1 MKKNWKKVLVG
12 TLCLVGFLLLL
23 VKGNQFEKV
32 SLISTEGQSYEKAVV
47 TKITKDNLAEDG
59 NRYGTQE
66 VRVQV
71 KSGAYAGEE
80 FDAVNPS
87 GSLFG
92 MENCEVGSRVIVIVS
107 STDDNAVV
115 TVYSKDRT
123 MAIYLFVLFFCLV
136 ICIIGG
142 KKGVKA
148 IASLAFTGVC
158 IVYLMFPLMYR
169 GISPIGI
176 TIVVVILSTLLTLW
190 LLGGV
195 SKKTVSAVV
204 GTVSGVVVAAV
215 AAVVFGK
222 AAGITGYNVS
232 DIETLNYVAQN
243 THIKIGQLLFSGIII
258 AALGATMDVGM
269 SIASTIQE
277 LHERSPQLG
286 TKEVA
291 ARAPELGFKELF
303 RSGIHVGRD
312 MMGTMANTLIFAYV
326 GGSLSTLVV
335 NYAYNLSYNQLIN
348 SYVIGTE
355 IMQGL
360 SGTLGVVLTV
370 PITAAVAAVLI
381 GKKKIVKEPL
391 MQDIYDGSD
400 DYEEPE
406 TDGEYGEDV

>member
-23 VKGNQFEKV
+23 VKVNQFEKV
-32 SLISTEGQSYEKAVV
+32 PLISTEGQSYEKAIV

-59 NRYGTQE
+59 ERYGTQE

-71 KSGAYAGEE
+71 KTGAHAGEE

-92 MENCEVGSRVIVIVS
+92 MENCKTGSRVIVIVS
-107 STDDNAVV
+107 TTEDNTVV

-123 MAIYLFVLFFCLV
+123 AAIYLFGLFFCLIV
-136 ICIIGG
+136 CVIGG
-142 KKGVKA
+142 KKGIKA
-148 IASLAFTGVC
+148 IASLAFTGIC
-158 IVYLMFPLMYR
+158 IIYLMFPLMYR
-169 GISPIGI
+169 GISPIAI
-176 TIVVVILSTLLTLW
+176 TIVVAILSTLLTLW
-190 LLGGV
+190 LLGGMTN
-195 SKKTVSAVV
+195 KTVSAVI
-204 GTVSGVVVAAV
+204 GTICGVVVAAV
-215 AAVVFGK
+215 AAILFGK

-243 THIKIGQLLFSGIII
+243 THVRIGQLLFAGIII

-277 LHERSPQLG
+277 LHDRSPKLG
-286 TKEVA
+286 T
-291 ARAPELGFKELF
+291 RELF
-303 RSGIHVGRD
+303 VSGIRVGRD

-326 GGSLSTLVV
+326 GGALSTLVV

-348 SYVIGTE
+348 SYVIGVE

-370 PITAAVAAVLI
+370 PITAAVSAVLI
-381 GKKKIVKEPL
+381 GKKKSQPCWEPL
-391 MQDIYDGSD
+391 LEER
-400 DYEEPE
+400 YEEE
-406 TDGEYGEDV
+406 EE

>member
-47 TKITKDNLAEDG
+47 TKITKDNLEEDG

-92 MENCEVGSRVIVIVS
+92 MENCEVGSRVIVI
-107 STDDNAVV
+107 
-115 TVYSKDRT
+115 
-123 MAIYLFVLFFCLV
+123 
-136 ICIIGG
+136 
-142 KKGVKA
+142 
-148 IASLAFTGVC
+148 
-158 IVYLMFPLMYR
+158 
-169 GISPIGI
+169 
-176 TIVVVILSTLLTLW
+176 LSTLLTLW

-204 GTVSGVVVAAV
+204 GTVSGVVVAAA

-243 THIKIGQLLFSGIII
+243 TQIKIGQLLFSGIII

-286 TKEVA
+286 TKE
-291 ARAPELGFKELF
+291 LF
-303 RSGIHVGRD
+303 VSGIRVGRD

-381 GKKKIVKEPL
+381 GKKTIVKEPL

>member
-195 SKKTVSAVV
+195 SKKTVSAI
-204 GTVSGVVVAAV
+204 
-215 AAVVFGK
+215 F
-222 AAGITGYNVS
+222 
-232 DIETLNYVAQN
+232 
-243 THIKIGQLLFSGIII
+243 IKLPVRF
-258 AALGATMDVGM
+258 
-269 SIASTIQE
+269 
-277 LHERSPQLG
+277 
-286 TKEVA
+286 
-291 ARAPELGFKELF
+291 
-303 RSGIHVGRD
+303 
-312 MMGTMANTLIFAYV
+312 
-326 GGSLSTLVV
+326 
-335 NYAYNLSYNQLIN
+335 LSYTISRLIIFSPLLTSDTDKRNLLPTYLLSVFLHAPHVLHATNQFL
-348 SYVIGTE
+348 YT
-355 IMQGL
+355 
-360 SGTLGVVLTV
+360 
-370 PITAAVAAVLI
+370 
-381 GKKKIVKEPL
+381 
-391 MQDIYDGSD
+391 
-400 DYEEPE
+400 
-406 TDGEYGEDV
+406 

>member
-23 VKGNQFEKV
+23 VKVNQFEKV
-32 SLISTEGQSYEKAVV
+32 PLISTEGQSYEKAVV

-59 NRYGTQE
+59 DRYGTQE
-66 VRVQV
+66 VRVQI
-71 KSGAYAGEE
+71 KSGAHAGEE

-92 MENCEVGSRVIVIVS
+92 MENCEAGSRVIVIVS
-107 STDDNAVV
+107 TTEDNTVV

-123 MAIYLFVLFFCLV
+123 AAIYLFALFFCLIV
-136 ICIIGG
+136 CVIGG
-142 KKGVKA
+142 KKGMKA
-148 IASLAFTGVC
+148 IASLVFTGVC
-158 IVYLMFPLMYR
+158 IIYLMFPLMYQ
-169 GISPIGI
+169 GISPIAI
-176 TIVVVILSTLLTLW
+176 TIVVAILSTLLTLW
-190 LLGGV
+190 LLGGI
-195 SKKTVSAVV
+195 SHKTVSAIIGTICGV
-204 GTVSGVVVAAV
+204 GVAA
-215 AAVVFGK
+215 AAALLFGK

-243 THIKIGQLLFSGIII
+243 THVRIGQLLFAGIII

-277 LHERSPQLG
+277 LHERSPQLETG
-286 TKEVA
+286 
-291 ARAPELGFKELF
+291 ELF
-303 RSGIHVGRD
+303 VSGIRVGRD

-370 PITAAVAAVLI
+370 PITAAVSAVLI
-381 GKKKIVKEPL
+381 GQKKSQSCRVPL
-391 MQDIYDGSD
+391 M
-400 DYEEPE
+400 EEQFE
-406 TDGEYGEDV
+406 EEEE

>member
-222 AAGITGYNVS
+222 AAGITG
-232 DIETLNYVAQN
+232 I
-243 THIKIGQLLFSGIII
+243 
-258 AALGATMDVGM
+258 MC
-269 SIASTIQE
+269 
-277 LHERSPQLG
+277 
-286 TKEVA
+286 
-291 ARAPELGFKELF
+291 
-303 RSGIHVGRD
+303 
-312 MMGTMANTLIFAYV
+312 LI
-326 GGSLSTLVV
+326 S
-335 NYAYNLSYNQLIN
+335 
-348 SYVIGTE
+348 
-355 IMQGL
+355 
-360 SGTLGVVLTV
+360 
-370 PITAAVAAVLI
+370 
-381 GKKKIVKEPL
+381 KR
-391 MQDIYDGSD
+391 
-400 DYEEPE
+400 
-406 TDGEYGEDV
+406 

>member
-1 MKKNWKKVLVG
+1 MG

-123 MAIYLFVLFFCLV
+123 MAIYLFVLFLS
-136 ICIIGG
+136 GDMYDRWE
-142 KKGVKA
+142 KGVKA

-195 SKKTVSAVV
+195 SKRRYLQWWERSAVW
-204 GTVSGVVVAAV
+204 
-215 AAVVFGK
+215 
-222 AAGITGYNVS
+222 
-232 DIETLNYVAQN
+232 LWQP
-243 THIKIGQLLFSGIII
+243 Q
-258 AALGATMDVGM
+258 
-269 SIASTIQE
+269 
-277 LHERSPQLG
+277 PQLCLE
-286 TKEVA
+286 KPQA
-291 ARAPELGFKELF
+291 LP
-303 RSGIHVGRD
+303 GI
-312 MMGTMANTLIFAYV
+312 MCLI
-326 GGSLSTLVV
+326 S
-335 NYAYNLSYNQLIN
+335 
-348 SYVIGTE
+348 
-355 IMQGL
+355 
-360 SGTLGVVLTV
+360 
-370 PITAAVAAVLI
+370 
-381 GKKKIVKEPL
+381 KR
-391 MQDIYDGSD
+391 
-400 DYEEPE
+400 
-406 TDGEYGEDV
+406 

>member
-71 KSGAYAGEE
+71 KSGTYAGEE

-136 ICIIGG
+136 ICMIGG

-204 GTVSGVVVAAV
+204 GTVSGVVVAAA

-269 SIASTIQE
+269 S
-277 LHERSPQLG
+277 
-286 TKEVA
+286 
-291 ARAPELGFKELF
+291 
-303 RSGIHVGRD
+303 
-312 MMGTMANTLIFAYV
+312 LIFAYV

-381 GKKKIVKEPL
+381 GKKTIVKEPL

>member
-204 GTVSGVVVAAV
+204 GTVSGVVYNEMQGALASPDAQLQNALDELLALHRVHLRHT
-215 AAVVFGK
+215 GK
-222 AAGITGYNVS
+222 MLGCKGRDAGK
-232 DIETLNYVAQN
+232 LNM
-243 THIKIGQLLFSGIII
+243 LFSS
-258 AALGATMDVGM
+258 A
-269 SIASTIQE
+269 
-277 LHERSPQLG
+277 
-286 TKEVA
+286 
-291 ARAPELGFKELF
+291 
-303 RSGIHVGRD
+303 
-312 MMGTMANTLIFAYV
+312 
-326 GGSLSTLVV
+326 
-335 NYAYNLSYNQLIN
+335 
-348 SYVIGTE
+348 
-355 IMQGL
+355 
-360 SGTLGVVLTV
+360 
-370 PITAAVAAVLI
+370 
-381 GKKKIVKEPL
+381 
-391 MQDIYDGSD
+391 
-400 DYEEPE
+400 
-406 TDGEYGEDV
+406 

>member
-47 TKITKDNLAEDG
+47 TKITKDNLEEDG

-136 ICIIGG
+136 ICMIGG

-204 GTVSGVVVAAV
+204 GTVSGVVVAAA

-243 THIKIGQLLFSGIII
+243 THIKIGQLLFSGITW
-258 AALGATMDVGM
+258 GNHGCWHVNC
-269 SIASTIQE
+269 
-277 LHERSPQLG
+277 
-286 TKEVA
+286 
-291 ARAPELGFKELF
+291 
-303 RSGIHVGRD
+303 IHD
-312 MMGTMANTLIFAYV
+312 
-326 GGSLSTLVV
+326 
-335 NYAYNLSYNQLIN
+335 
-348 SYVIGTE
+348 
-355 IMQGL
+355 
-360 SGTLGVVLTV
+360 SGTARTQSAAGDKRVVCV
-370 PITAAVAAVLI
+370 GNPCGAR
-381 GKKKIVKEPL
+381 
-391 MQDIYDGSD
+391 YDGNHGK
-400 DYEEPE
+400 Y
-406 TDGEYGEDV
+406 TDFCLCRWFVVYARCQLCIQSEL

>member
-23 VKGNQFEKV
+23 VKVNQFEKV
-32 SLISTEGQSYEKAVV
+32 PLISTEGQSYEKAIV

-59 NRYGTQE
+59 ERYGTQE

-71 KSGAYAGEE
+71 KTGAHAGEE

-92 MENCEVGSRVIVIVS
+92 MENCKTGSRVIVIVS
-107 STDDNAVV
+107 TTEDNTVV

-123 MAIYLFVLFFCLV
+123 AAIYLFGLFFCLIV
-136 ICIIGG
+136 CVIGG
-142 KKGVKA
+142 KKGIKA
-148 IASLAFTGVC
+148 IASLAFTGIC
-158 IVYLMFPLMYR
+158 IIYLMFPLMYR
-169 GISPIGI
+169 GISPIAI
-176 TIVVVILSTLLTLW
+176 TIVVAILSTLLTLW
-190 LLGGV
+190 LLGGMTN
-195 SKKTVSAVV
+195 KTVSAVI
-204 GTVSGVVVAAV
+204 GTICGVVVAAV
-215 AAVVFGK
+215 AAILFGK

-232 DIETLNYVAQN
+232 DIETLNYLAQN
-243 THIKIGQLLFSGIII
+243 THVRIGQLLCAGIII

-277 LHERSPQLG
+277 LHDRSPKLG
-286 TKEVA
+286 T
-291 ARAPELGFKELF
+291 RELF
-303 RSGIHVGRD
+303 VSGIRVGRD

-326 GGSLSTLVV
+326 GGALSTLVV

-348 SYVIGTE
+348 SYVIGVE

-370 PITAAVAAVLI
+370 PITAAVSAVLI
-381 GKKKIVKEPL
+381 GKKKSQPCWEPL
-391 MQDIYDGSD
+391 MEER
-400 DYEEPE
+400 YEEE
-406 TDGEYGEDV
+406 EE